1 MGDNLMPNNAYNY
14 YCELC
19 DFTCS
24 KLSNWKT
31 HISTRKHTI
40 GNNMVTNGYKIMPKN
55 ATTYDCSICGKKYKH
70 RQGLSRHKKTCT
82 INSEKIKN
90 ANYITNNTNNVD
102 KEVISISSID
112 KADLTQKLIE
122 LIVTKNQDFM
132 KELVTNISVS
142 NKDVMEKMIE
152 MIPNIGNT
160 NISNNNNSHNTN
172 SHNTNHFNIQMFLN
186 EKCKNAMNLTDFIDS
201 LPVTAE
207 TFDNTIENGLTK
219 SITTMITNGLN
230 NMDVLE
236 RPIHCTDVNRKT
248 LYVKDNDTWEKDNDM
263 KRLLDGIKD
272 LSIKQR
278 VNISKWHDANEGWET
293 NANLQTRLST
303 LVFHTMEDIENN
315 DKEMGKIIRAVSKNT
330 YLSNEVKEQYK

>member
-1 MGDNLMPNNAYNY
+1 MGDNFTQKNASKF
-14 YCELC
+14 YCEIC
-19 DFTCS
+19 YFSCS
-24 KLSNWKT
+24 KLSDWNR
-31 HISTRKHTI
+31 HITTRKHAI
-40 GNNMVTNGYKIMPKN
+40 GNNMVTNGNVNTHKN
-55 ATTYDCSICGKKYKH
+55 ATSYLCSTCGKSYKH

-82 INSEKIKN
+82 LNSDK
-90 ANYITNNTNNVD
+90 ITNNNSHE
-102 KEVISISSID
+102 EVNSISSTD
-112 KADLTQKLIE
+112 KELLIKM
-122 LIVTKNQDFM
+122 LLKNQ
-132 KELVTNISVS
+132 
-142 NKDVMEKMIE
+142 DVMEKMIE
-152 MIPNIGNT
+152 MMPNIGNT

-248 LYVKDNDTWEKDNDM
+248 LYVKDNDTWEKDNEL

-303 LVFHTMEDIENN
+303 LVFHTMENIENS
-315 DKEMGKIIRAVSKNT
+315 DKEVGKIIRAVSKNT
-330 YLSNEVKEQYK
+330 YLTQDMKNMYK